1 MCQNKNKFYKIF
13 WVKNSNF
20 KQLNARKNMQ
30 RRDFLRNSALGL
42 LAAGIGLEAFAEKR
56 IKKYGCQLYSV
67 RDMMTKDPKNT
78 MAELAKMGYS
88 YFESYS
94 ADPFWGMAPKDAQ
107 KFLGDN
113 DAKMISTHAGLDVT
127 SDAFF
132 AKAAEG
138 GLKYVLNPY
147 IGPQKDRDAWLEK
160 ADKFNKL
167 GELAKKHGIQFGY
180 HNHSYSFVTNNGL
193 IGQKLLL
200 ENTDP
205 NLVVFELDMCWSEAA
220 GTDTIDHLDKYG
232 NRYKLCHIK
241 QLKSKTGQVQQT
253 DLSLGVIDYKSI
265 IAKAK
270 SKGME
275 CFLVEQEQYA
285 SSSMESMKLNAAFMD
300 KFTF

>member
-1 MCQNKNKFYKIF
+1 
-13 WVKNSNF
+13 
-20 KQLNARKNMQ
+20 MQ
-30 RRDFLRNSALGL
+30 RRDFLRSSSLAL
-42 LAAGIGLEAFAEKR
+42 LAAGFGLEAFADKR

-67 RDMMTKDPKNT
+67 RDMMATDPKGT
-78 MAELAKMGYS
+78 MEQLAKMGYS

-94 ADPFWGMAPKDAQ
+94 ADPFWGMTPKDAQ
-107 KFLGDN
+107 RFLGDN
-113 DAKMISTHAGLDVT
+113 NAKIISTHAMLDTT
-127 SDAFF
+127 SDEFF

-147 IGPQKDRDAWLEK
+147 IGPQKSREAWLEK
-160 ADKFNKL
+160 ADKFNEL
-167 GELAKKHGIQFGY
+167 GKMAKKHGIQFGY

-193 IGQKLLL
+193 MGQKLLL

-205 NLVVFELDMCWSEAA
+205 SLVVFELDMCWIEAA
-220 GTDTIDHLDKYG
+220 GADTIDHLDKYG

-241 QLKSKTGQVQQT
+241 QLKSKTGEPQQT
-253 DLSLGVIDYKSI
+253 DLSSGVIDYKTI

-270 SKGME
+270 AKGME

-285 SSSMESMKLNAAFMD
+285 SSSMDAMKLNAQFMD